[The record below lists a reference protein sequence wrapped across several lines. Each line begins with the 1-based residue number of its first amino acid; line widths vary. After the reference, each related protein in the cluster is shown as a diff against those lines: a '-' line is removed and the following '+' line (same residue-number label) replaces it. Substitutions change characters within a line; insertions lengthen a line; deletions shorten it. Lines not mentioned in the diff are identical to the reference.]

1 MRPVQFRK
9 AVCIFN
15 PASGRRTLKSRAR
28 EVEAVLARSV
38 GSVEL
43 RATGSPGHA
52 GQLAR
57 GAADRG
63 CDLVACLSGDGT
75 VNEAVQA
82 LAGTQSPAL
91 LVLPGGTANV
101 LVHEIGL
108 PLQSA
113 AAAAMLPTLTPA
125 TVRLGEV
132 HFEST
137 ATTRYF
143 LLMCGAGLDAAI
155 AMRVSTELKRRL
167 GQGAYWVS
175 AASQCLRRFPKLR
188 AIADR
193 DAQPDR
199 SCCLAVVSKSRM
211 YGGRLV
217 FTPGAHLLA
226 EDLEASEVIGSSRL
240 LCGSYLVAAALRS
253 PQLWPG
259 VRLRRC
265 RELRLVPDGPV
276 PVPVQV
282 DGEVAGFL
290 PARVSLSRAACTLL
304 VPPEYV
310 NSNRHEGRRSRQGHF
325 DQR

>member
-1 MRPVQFRK
+1 MQFRK

-15 PASGRRTLKSRAR
+15 PASGRRTPESRAS
-28 EVEAVLARSV
+28 EVEAVLARST

-43 RATGSPGHA
+43 LVTDSPGHA
-52 GQLAR
+52 GQIAR
-57 GAADRG
+57 EAADRG
-63 CDLVACLSGDGT
+63 CDLLVCLSGDGT

-82 LAGTQSPAL
+82 LAGTESPAL

-101 LVHEIGL
+101 LAHEIGL
-108 PLQSA
+108 PRQPVA
-113 AAAAMLPTLTPA
+113 AAAALPSLRPWS
-125 TVRLGEV
+125 VRLGQV

-137 ATTRYF
+137 ATSRYF

-155 AMRVSTELKRRL
+155 AMRVSARLKRSL
-167 GQGAYWVS
+167 GQGAYWIS
-175 AASQCLRRFPKLR
+175 GASQCLRRFPMLR
-188 AIADR
+188 VISDQ
-193 DAQPDR
+193 DAQPGR

-226 EDLEASEVIGSSRL
+226 GDFQASEVTGSSRL
-240 LCGSYLVAAALRS
+240 VCGSYLVASALRS

-265 RELRLVPDGPV
+265 RELRLVPDGSL

-282 DGEVAGFL
+282 DGEIAGFL
-290 PARVSLSRAACTLL
+290 PARVSFSRTACTLL
-304 VPPEYV
+304 VPPEYA
-310 NSNRHEGRRSRQGHF
+310 NSNRHRGRQSRQGH
-325 DQR
+325 